1 MVIDVLFK
9 RLGKVDCVEDV
20 IMGLIIC
27 VVFILF
33 GSLVDIG
40 FLMSGNNDGLPDL
53 LTLLIVG

>member
-1 MVIDVLFK
+1 
-9 RLGKVDCVEDV
+9 
-20 IMGLIIC
+20 MGLVIC

-33 GSLVDIG
+33 GSLVNIG